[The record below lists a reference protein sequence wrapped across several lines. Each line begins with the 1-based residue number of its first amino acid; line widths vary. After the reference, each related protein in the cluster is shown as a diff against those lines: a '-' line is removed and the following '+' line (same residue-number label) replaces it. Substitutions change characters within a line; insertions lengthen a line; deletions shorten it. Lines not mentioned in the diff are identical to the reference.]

1 MADIGEKP
9 KDDAV
14 TLTPMEKFKEDIK
27 SMITEYDAEIIR
39 VRGTKIRFL
48 RTWKRIKPRLLWLR
62 LRSIRR
68 AGQKIN

>member
-27 SMITEYDAEIIR
+27 SMITEYDAEISVSGLTVSLAIEAFE
-39 VRGTKIRFL
+39 TL
-48 RTWKRIKPRLLWLR
+48 R
-62 LRSIRR
+62 
-68 AGQKIN
+68 N